1 MSLQERKYA
10 VFKSSSPFYRWN
22 TSVVHMIFPRLPQ
35 NKVWKPHEKQIMYLY
50 LTDRRIYNT
59 KDIDK
64 SQFIFWFTSVKN
76 ASVPLH
82 GKYESYILLY
92 LTCAIIYASSSS
104 CICTYVRAIESHIFT
119 RGKRY
124 YILKEKKKLD
134 LFSGKIMH
142 HAITRPSN
150 SK

>member
-10 VFKSSSPFYRWN
+10 VFKFSSPFYRWN

-76 ASVPLH
+76 ASVALH

-104 CICTYVRAIESHIFT
+104 CICTYVRAIESHNFYQRKKILYT
-119 RGKRY
+119 KRE
-124 YILKEKKKLD
+124 KEIRSFLRKNYA
-134 LFSGKIMH
+134 SCH
-142 HAITRPSN
+142 Y
-150 SK
+150 